1 VADGLRLSVGFYAQ
15 LACIWEATARK
26 PGNIHRF
33 QDFEETT
40 FVDLLLSAAAVA
52 PVLETAR
59 ERHVGETV
67 LEGIRATRQVV
78 NTNTNL
84 GILLLL
90 APLATVP
97 LDQDLRSGLKK
108 VLEQLDV
115 ADTRAVYEAIRLANP
130 SGLGRVQDQ
139 DVSQQPTLSLRE
151 VMILAADRDLIA
163 RQYATWFQEV
173 LDDGVP
179 ALLQAIA
186 KTPLISLEEAI
197 IYCHLRLMNGYP
209 DSLIARKRCG
219 AEAEE
224 ASSLAFGVI
233 EKFWENRQTRW
244 EELGKLDA
252 WLREKG
258 NARNP
263 GTTADL
269 VTACLFIALREGSIQ
284 IPLTIPFSAGMDH
297 G

>member
-1 VADGLRLSVGFYAQ
+1 MAQ

-33 QDFEETT
+33 QDFEKTS

-59 ERHVGETV
+59 QRPVGQTV
-67 LEGIRATRQVV
+67 LESIRATRQVV
-78 NTNTNL
+78 ASNTNL
-84 GILLLL
+84 GIVLLL

-97 LDQDLRSGLKK
+97 ADQDLRSGLKS
-108 VLEQLDV
+108 VLENLDV

-130 SGLGRVQDQ
+130 SGLGQVPEQ
-139 DVSQQPTLSLRE
+139 DVSHEPTRSLRE
-151 VMILAADRDLIA
+151 VMALAADRDMVA
-163 RQYATWFQEV
+163 RQYVTGFAEV
-173 LDDGVP
+173 MSDGVP
-179 ALLQAIA
+179 ALLEGLGEM
-186 KTPLISLEEAI
+186 PPRSLEEAI
-197 IYCHLRLMNGYP
+197 IHCHLHLMAKYP
-209 DSLIARKRCG
+209 DSLIARKCG
-219 AEAEE
+219 RAEAEE
-224 ASSLAFGVI
+224 AAERAAQVFLLHFAQRR
-233 EKFWENRQTRW
+233 KTRW
-244 EELGKLDA
+244 QELAKLDA

-269 VTACLFIALREGSIQ
+269 VTACLFVALREGTIQ
-284 IPLTIPFSAGMDH
+284 LPLQVTFSAEWDH